1 MGCDIISFES
11 VQKFNSKEAIM
22 DSLFVILGWASPLG
36 LGIFLALLGTFSWML
51 ARADETRARSKAL
64 KKEKGLGK
72 K

>member
-1 MGCDIISFES
+1 
-11 VQKFNSKEAIM
+11 M